1 MKKQA
6 LILCGGEGLRLRP
19 ITEEIPKPMVKI
31 NNKSILGYI
40 IDHICTFNFD
50 EIVIA
55 TGYRS
60 SKIEEYVAANY
71 PDFEF
76 NIYNSGNVDIAQ
88 RIKDEAKSSADDLIV
103 LYGDTLSDVDINELI
118 KFHHS
123 HPGKATVTVWPL
135 QTQFGVLD
143 IDQLGVVSSY
153 EEKPILDKWINIGY
167 FYFEHEVLQLL
178 NEFYNFEAYLNKLV
192 ELKELHGYKHL
203 GSHITVNTLEELQY
217 AENNIDKMT
226 NIMKG

>member
-1 MKKQA
+1 MKKRA

-60 SKIEEYVAANY
+60 NKIEEYLVNDYPNY
-71 PDFEF
+71 EF
-76 NIYNSGNVDIAQ
+76 KIFNSGYVDIIQ
-88 RIKDEAKSSADDLIV
+88 RIKDVSKNIKGDLIV

-123 HPGKATVTVWPL
+123 QPGKATITVWPL
-135 QTQFGVLD
+135 QSQFGVLD
-143 IDQLGVVSSY
+143 VDQYGMIASY
-153 EEKPILDKWINIGY
+153 KEKPIFDKWINIGY
-167 FYFEHEVLQLL
+167 FYFENEILQLL
-178 NEFYNFEAYLNKLV
+178 NEFDDFSAYLSQLV
-192 ELKELHGYKHL
+192 EWRELNGYKHL
-203 GSHITVNTLEELQY
+203 GSHITVNTLKELEY
-217 AENNIDKMT
+217 AENNINKMT
-226 NIMKG
+226 DMMKG